1 MQPLYQTVLQCLY
14 FWAGTSKV
22 KHCLK
27 CFGMVLLTVYFLIHH
42 RQRYLCVKL
51 PTAHVKAVLI
61 HLDSTTKPRKDPAER
76 RGEERKEKKFQFQWD
91 KIITLPLWR
100 PSEPKNCEILLY
112 MVSNNVQK
120 QTLKLVTLYREENNF
135 CSLAVFVVETALL
148 VWDNL

>member
-1 MQPLYQTVLQCLY
+1 MCL
-14 FWAGTSKV
+14 A
-22 KHCLK
+22 
-27 CFGMVLLTVYFLIHH
+27 
-42 RQRYLCVKL
+42 
-51 PTAHVKAVLI
+51 
-61 HLDSTTKPRKDPAER
+61 KPRKDPAER
-76 RGEERKEKKFQFQWD
+76 RGEERKEKKSQFQWD